1 MTRKAL
7 FGIICGLV
15 LAAVSLSSCA
25 PAGYI
30 SKEAEFNNAWVGKT
44 HQEIVAAYG
53 APTREVT
60 DGKDGTILVYEEF
73 STSVYG
79 PAYPYRHYPWGGWY
93 GHDVYTRTNRD
104 YADFFINGAL
114 GQDVLDD
121 NCLVLL
127 PLAPEPGVGLL
138 VQFQAPRQAKP
149 DQCAAARLEVQAVPG
164 GGGMDRRNGNLPGVP
179 VRDVP

>member
-1 MTRKAL
+1 M
-7 FGIICGLV
+7 
-15 LAAVSLSSCA
+15 
-25 PAGYI
+25 
-30 SKEAEFNNAWVGKT
+30 GKT

-104 YADFFINGAL
+104 YADFFINGEGTCYLVRSNIAL
-114 GQDVLDD
+114 
-121 NCLVLL
+121 
-127 PLAPEPGVGLL
+127 PGGEYDRASHTAVAVIAGVAVVCSVASLIALL
-138 VQFQAPRQAKP
+138 VPMHYVGAGV
-149 DQCAAARLEVQAVPG
+149 AAMPYYLY
-164 GGGMDRRNGNLPGVP
+164 
-179 VRDVP
+179 

>member
-104 YADFFINGAL
+104 YADFFINGEGTCYLVRSNIAL
-114 GQDVLDD
+114 
-121 NCLVLL
+121 
-127 PLAPEPGVGLL
+127 PGGEYDRASHTAVAVIAGVAVVCSVASLIALL
-138 VQFQAPRQAKP
+138 VPMHYVGAGM
-149 DQCAAARLEVQAVPG
+149 AAMPYYLY
-164 GGGMDRRNGNLPGVP
+164 
-179 VRDVP
+179 